1 MSVRNLP
8 CITEIWKTL
17 DGENLVKSLDIGQVS
32 TFRVFAIARVLT
44 LALASAKMIVVR
56 EEDTEA
62 PPPGE
67 SRDGIAPVMTDARN
81 RHFRKLP
88 EVNPAVVERVET
100 ELIQI
105 VNSGAPKGWTFEDIE
120 EEYVEG
126 TDGSEGY
133 WKVIGHNQY

>member
-1 MSVRNLP
+1 LP

-17 DGENLVKSLDIGQVS
+17 DGENLVKSLDIGQ
-32 TFRVFAIARVLT
+32 
-44 LALASAKMIVVR
+44 MIVVR